1 LPAFDTRPDACIL
14 DRGIRDHRAADRWA
28 LDIVVSVMASSTRVG
43 AIDRRAGKVRDSMV
57 KTLLAWAWSLAA
69 LALTAG
75 SASAQSVADFYK
87 GKTVTI
93 LVGSDVGGGYDLTAR
108 TLAHHLGRHIPG
120 RPNVIVQNKPGAS
133 SIVAT
138 NYVYEIAPKDG
149 TVIAAVQRPI
159 PFQTLF
165 GDSGVRFDVRKMQWL
180 GSSTNELGVVVA
192 WHTAPQRT
200 VDDLFKTEMLIGG
213 TGPAT
218 DPELFPRAM
227 NHVLGTRFRI
237 VSGYPGQA
245 QVALAMEREEIQGS
259 GNWSFSDIEKGHP
272 DWIADQKIRI
282 LLQLGLAKGASPAL
296 RDVPLVLDIART
308 PAQRHVFEIL
318 MGMKALG
325 RPYFV
330 APGVPQDRTDA
341 LRTAF
346 MAAMND
352 ADFLDEAKR
361 VLGPIDPISGL
372 DMQGIIANVY
382 ALPPD
387 VIATAREA
395 VKIPG
400 AN

>member
-1 LPAFDTRPDACIL
+1 MIRPSMIEAANIL
-14 DRGIRDHRAADRWA
+14 RVIPGSRRAAA
-28 LDIVVSVMASSTRVG
+28 
-43 AIDRRAGKVRDSMV
+43 
-57 KTLLAWAWSLAA
+57 LLAALGLPVALGLLAA
-69 LALTAG
+69 LALLACPG
-75 SASAQSVADFYK
+75 AHAQSVADFYK
-87 GKTVTI
+87 GKTVTV

-108 TLAHHLGRHIPG
+108 TLAHYFARHVPG
-120 RPNVIVQNKPGAS
+120 HPNVIVQNKPGAS

-165 GDSGVRFDVRKMQWL
+165 GDAGVRFDVRKMQWL
-180 GSSTNELGVVVA
+180 GNSTNELGVVVA

-200 VDDLFKTEMLIGG
+200 FDDLFKFEMVVGG

-272 DWIADQKIRI
+272 DWIAEKKIRM
-282 LLQLGLAKGASPAL
+282 LLQLGLTRSQSPAL
-296 RDVPLVLDIART
+296 RDVPLVMDIART
-308 PAQRHVFEIL
+308 PAQRQVFEIL

-330 APGVPQDRTDA
+330 APGVPADRTEA
-341 LRTAF
+341 LRAAF
-346 MAAMND
+346 MATMND
-352 ADFLDEAKR
+352 PDFLEEAKLA
-361 VLGPIDPISGL
+361 LGPIDPTSGA
-372 DMQGIIANVY
+372 DMERIIANLY
-382 ALPPD
+382 ALPPEI
-387 VIATAREA
+387 VATARAA